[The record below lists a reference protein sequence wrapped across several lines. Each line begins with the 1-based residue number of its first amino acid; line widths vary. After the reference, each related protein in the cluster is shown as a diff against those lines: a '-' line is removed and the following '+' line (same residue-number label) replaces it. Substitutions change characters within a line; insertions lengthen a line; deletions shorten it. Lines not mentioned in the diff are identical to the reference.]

1 MMGMLANTGMF
12 AQDQFAPETEET
24 RYIYAELVGRQKL
37 FTTKMAVSI
46 DYGQHSKWYSDNRIR
61 DRHGK
66 VVAFNS
72 MIDALN
78 VMGSQGWQF
87 VQAYVAPEDNVN
99 VYHWVLKRALVKDE
113 NGNYYIPDIKRTQKD
128 KK

>member
-1 MMGMLANTGMF
+1 MIGMLASTGLF
-12 AQDQFAPETEET
+12 AQDQTAPELDET
-24 RYIYAELVGRQKL
+24 RYIYAELVGQQRLLTNKI
-37 FTTKMAVSI
+37 AVTV
-46 DYGQHSKWYSDNRIR
+46 DYGQRSKWYADDRIR
-61 DRHGK
+61 DKDGK

-78 VMGSQGWQF
+78 TMGSQGWQF
-87 VQAYVAPEDNVN
+87 VQAYVVPRGESNE
-99 VYHWVLKRALVKDE
+99 YHWVLKRALAKDE